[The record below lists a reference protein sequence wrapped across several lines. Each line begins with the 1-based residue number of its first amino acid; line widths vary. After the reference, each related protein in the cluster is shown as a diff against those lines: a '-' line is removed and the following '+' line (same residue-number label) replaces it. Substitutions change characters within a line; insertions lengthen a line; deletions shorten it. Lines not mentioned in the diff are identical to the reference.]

1 MPVNRQRVR
10 SAAIAVLILAE
21 CLFLLYLVT
30 FGWTFRSL
38 MLNPGDPEIAIRT
51 RTVGIDAV
59 WLVLNVLVGL
69 AYGYRRHGFGRYA
82 VLVVLAIDIINALFA
97 AVTAELQSDPGTAMA
112 ILNKTR
118 ITLGL
123 PDQ

>member
-1 MPVNRQRVR
+1 MNRQRVR

-59 WLVLNVLVGL
+59 WLVLNVLAGL
-69 AYGYRRHGFGRYA
+69 AYGYRR
-82 VLVVLAIDIINALFA
+82 
-97 AVTAELQSDPGTAMA
+97 
-112 ILNKTR
+112 
-118 ITLGL
+118 
-123 PDQ
+123 